1 MRKTPES
8 IPVEVVGELANEH
21 LAILAELLVDLSE
34 GSDQ

>member
-1 MRKTPES
+1 VRKTSEP
-8 IPVEVVGELANEH
+8 IPVEVVGEFTDEH